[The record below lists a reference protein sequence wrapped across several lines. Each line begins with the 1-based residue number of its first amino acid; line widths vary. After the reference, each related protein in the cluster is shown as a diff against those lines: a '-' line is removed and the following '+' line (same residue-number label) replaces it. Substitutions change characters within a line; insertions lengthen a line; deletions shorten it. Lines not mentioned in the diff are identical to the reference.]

1 MSLARAL
8 FTATHGTVRIVQT
21 EEMKYVHALA
31 LLCLPALVLASDS
44 KWMEKDYTQ
53 WSTADVR
60 RVLENS
66 GWAKEAT
73 AFFGTTDEDAR
84 DFPVQ
89 SPSPRDAGMGG
100 RSVSDGHWDGGVG
113 RIGRGGTPTLP
124 VIVRWDSALPVRQA
138 LLRMHDKGARDTER
152 TLAAPDK
159 YYVLSVVGLVRARQ
173 QMQATSA
180 DSPDTPLGQGRTPYD
195 VTQTRQGLM
204 NLARLYP
211 KNEKAIVPAD
221 VRVDEET
228 GSVQIYFPRSVPIEP
243 KDKEVLFQ
251 ITYGSI
257 KVTQRFK
264 LKDMMYRG
272 KLEL

>member
-1 MSLARAL
+1 
-8 FTATHGTVRIVQT
+8 
-21 EEMKYVHALA
+21 MKYLQALA

-44 KWMEKDYTQ
+44 KWMEKDYTE
-53 WSTADVR
+53 WSKADAR

-66 GWAKEAT
+66 AWAKQAT

-89 SPSPRDAGMGG
+89 SPTPRDAGMGG

-124 VIVRWDSALPVRQA
+124 VMVRWDSALPVRQA
-138 LLRMHDKGARDTER
+138 LLLTHSREAHDTES
-152 TLAAPDK
+152 TLAQPDI

-173 QMQATSA
+173 QMQAAEAS
-180 DSPDTPLGQGRTPYD
+180 SPDNPVNEGRMPND

-228 GSVQIYFPRSVPIEP
+228 GSVQIFFPKSVPIDL
-243 KDKEVLFQ
+243 KDKEVMFQ